1 MPSEVEDRLDLGCLV
16 GSLTATITTKC
27 GIVYQGTIL
36 DWNCGGI
43 TNARPDSSS
52 SDSGDDQKES
62 SPSPRMGGDNC
73 RSFIRME
80 LGCQPGNICCP
91 LFTNTLN
98 GSLVIGDDG
107 GIIEFTLDAPATQ
120 SRVTAIRGTDAD
132 IPLYAVGSTV
142 LINWDDVSS
151 IGSIGTTEECLT
163 PSPSAA
169 TSP

>member
-36 DWNCGGI
+36 DWNCGSI

-62 SPSPRMGGDNC
+62 APSPRMGGDNC
-73 RSFIRME
+73 RSFIRIE
-80 LGCQPGNICCP
+80 LSCIPGNICCP
-91 LFTNTLN
+91 LFTNTVT
-98 GSLVIGDDG
+98 GSITIAGVIAATA
-107 GIIEFTLDAPATQ
+107 FTLNLPASQ
-120 SRVTAIRGTDAD
+120 SRVTSILGTSGD
-132 IPLYAVGSTV
+132 IPLYTIGSTV

-151 IGSIGTTEECLT
+151 IGSIGSAADCLT
-163 PSPSAA
+163 PTPA
-169 TSP
+169 PIP